1 MFFRVLNM
9 VGVVFL
15 AGLGVVVVLGLV
27 ALWQINPW
35 LVVPAPV
42 LAFLAF
48 RGVRRQMRKDRE
60 IDRDL
65 PRL

>member
-1 MFFRVLNM
+1 
-9 VGVVFL
+9 
-15 AGLGVVVVLGLV
+15 V